1 MQAYTDAI
9 EDSASDEGNSDDIG
23 SNHRYSPA
31 NMNAHNLNNNALSD
45 NKNNNIEGASSSNQ
59 SHGIPI
65 VQMVQ
70 NRDPNH
76 HRHQIRSNGSFGRAD
91 VNSNSFGNTGE
102 ETEEEK
108 SSFANIMMPEDN
120 NLRK

>member
-1 MQAYTDAI
+1 
-9 EDSASDEGNSDDIG
+9 
-23 SNHRYSPA
+23 
-31 NMNAHNLNNNALSD
+31 
-45 NKNNNIEGASSSNQ
+45 
-59 SHGIPI
+59 
-65 VQMVQ
+65 MVQ

-76 HRHQIRSNGSFGRAD
+76 HRNQVRSNGSFGRAD
-91 VNSNSFGNTGE
+91 VNSNSFGHIGE